1 MIEEAIKGF
10 RSGHER
16 STGSPAQHERNS
28 SSPSAG
34 LYKEDSIVVEGES
47 SFAHQT
53 LLASQITELNAVP
66 DTQAP
71 SVTSELANLRTII
84 KEHASPE
91 DPNGDQDGRVTEGA
105 TTYSHE
111 LPPSDVVL
119 SMLSL
124 IRGDI
129 LSFNQYRVFSA
140 TDTCADEPGI
150 IAFSGLYGWKVFEE
164 LCRRIYFPIEPISRD
179 QLMLFYGAM
188 SLIAR
193 SVDLHPEHQLSEQEV
208 DSTRRLCEKKFFQG
222 VQTYEVMALPSRSR
236 VFALYLA
243 VSSRFAECEGPRA
256 RNKRLTF
263 VPTDNP
269 RPK

>member
-1 MIEEAIKGF
+1 MIEKAIKGV
-10 RSGHER
+10 RSGRER
-16 STGSPAQHERNS
+16 STCSQAQQERNS

-34 LYKEDSIVVEGES
+34 LYKEDTIVVEGES
-47 SFAHQT
+47 SFTHQT

-66 DTQAP
+66 DTQSP

-91 DPNGDQDGRVTEGA
+91 DPNGNLDGRRPEGA
-105 TTYSHE
+105 TNYSHE

-124 IRGDI
+124 VRGTV
-129 LSFNQYRVFSA
+129 LSLSQYRVFSS
-140 TDTCADEPGI
+140 TDPYADELGI
-150 IAFSGLYGWKVFEE
+150 IVFSGQYGWKVFEE

-188 SLIAR
+188 SFIAR
-193 SVDLHPEHQLSEQEV
+193 SVELRPEHQLSEQEV
-208 DSTRRLCEKKFFQG
+208 ESTRSLCEKKFFQG

-243 VSSRFAECEGPRA
+243 VSFPIHGM
-256 RNKRLTF
+256 
-263 VPTDNP
+263 
-269 RPK
+269 

>member
-16 STGSPAQHERNS
+16 STCSPAQHERNS

-34 LYKEDSIVVEGES
+34 LYREESIVVEGES

-91 DPNGDQDGRVTEGA
+91 DRNGDHDGRITDSA

-124 IRGDI
+124 IRGDV
-129 LSFNQYRVFSA
+129 LSFNITVFSRPLTPVQMNQESSPSA
-140 TDTCADEPGI
+140 AFMVGKYSKSFAGEFTSRLSLFHGI
-150 IAFSGLYGWKVFEE
+150 SSCCF
-164 LCRRIYFPIEPISRD
+164 
-179 QLMLFYGAM
+179 M
-188 SLIAR
+188 
-193 SVDLHPEHQLSEQEV
+193 
-208 DSTRRLCEKKFFQG
+208 
-222 VQTYEVMALPSRSR
+222 VQ
-236 VFALYLA
+236 
-243 VSSRFAECEGPRA
+243 
-256 RNKRLTF
+256 
-263 VPTDNP
+263 
-269 RPK
+269 